1 MLSGAA
7 LQHIRAVIMHFVD
20 AENDLPSI
28 FYGYYCCVAYSTLI
42 LCYLWKYEIR
52 K

>member
-7 LQHIRAVIMHFVD
+7 ALQHYIRVVVVMHFVD

-28 FYGYYCCVAYSTLI
+28 FYGYYCCCGIFSTNIMLFM
-42 LCYLWKYEIR
+42 EM
-52 K
+52 